1 MQTPNLSA
9 EPRES
14 ESAPLSLAS
23 HCPTQAS
30 RVAVVVIG
38 FSRSWLRRPEVGL
51 RIRQSDWDRLD
62 EEGQSLL
69 RFEQVVPDSEFGP
82 TRGEGWSPTYDSAA
96 LEKASGA
103 SYRQHDDV

>member
-1 MQTPNLSA
+1 MS
-9 EPRES
+9 R
-14 ESAPLSLAS
+14 APLWPCVALSDTGVA
-23 HCPTQAS
+23 CC
-30 RVAVVVIG
+30 AVVVIG
-38 FSRSWLRRPEVGL
+38 YSRSWLRRPEVGL

>member
-1 MQTPNLSA
+1 M
-9 EPRES
+9 
-14 ESAPLSLAS
+14 
-23 HCPTQAS
+23 
-30 RVAVVVIG
+30 VVIG

-96 LEKASGA
+96 LEKAEGLPPPP
-103 SYRQHDDV
+103 QHDHAWVTVWGGRQAFALLEGCLARDAK